1 MRGKQLQL
9 DYNKILDLSPEQVV
23 EAARKAL
30 AACDTPA
37 LDIYKATDLT
47 PAWQQAFV
55 EGRSKDP
62 AYTRVMRL
70 IDWLDSNHN
79 DLFTTACAD
88 VK

>member
-1 MRGKQLQL
+1 MQL

-62 AYTRVMRL
+62 AYTRMIRL
-70 IDWLDSNHN
+70 IEWLTANHQDELN
-79 DLFTTACAD
+79 KAFAD